1 MKTRWMLTLLQAF
14 IVLCLIAGTWAA
26 GSLLLLGFVALLV
39 SANEPPRMLL
49 FALFGIASDL
59 FVSVCAWQMLLALF
73 RLCGRMKSPAHGLP
87 RISGEL
93 RRAARYVG
101 WCALGVFTALAVIA
115 GMIGLADAQLN
126 NLLAIFSPAL
136 VLIQLALLLQLMTLE
151 VHRRLPEIHQPALP
165 RLPILILTG
174 LCAPL
179 LLASLAVLI
188 LSETTDRS
196 GMLALIGFTLV
207 LLPIPGCCLRRWK
220 EHGCRGLLS
229 IVRLGALVLGCCAVL
244 WLISLGYTFVNLLF
258 PALLLGMPLS
268 IGLTATILRRQEVR
282 P

>member
-1 MKTRWMLTLLQAF
+1 MKTHWMFTALQAV
-14 IVLCLIAGTWAA
+14 IVLCLMAGTWAA
-26 GSLLLLGFVALLV
+26 GSLLLLGFVALLA

-73 RLCGRMKSPAHGLP
+73 RLCGQMKAPAPRLY

-93 RRAARYVG
+93 RRAARYGG
-101 WCALGVFTALAVIA
+101 WCALGIFTVLAVIA

-136 VLIQLALLLQLMTLE
+136 FPTQLALCLQLITLE
-151 VHRRLPEIHQPALP
+151 VHRRLPEIRPVALP
-165 RLPILILTG
+165 RTPAIILTG

-188 LSETTDRS
+188 LNKTADRS
-196 GMLALIGFTLV
+196 GMLALIGFALV
-207 LLPIPGCCLRRWK
+207 LLPMPVCCLRLRK
-220 EHGCRGLLS
+220 TQSCRGLLAV
-229 IVRLGALVLGCCAVL
+229 IRLGALVLGFCAAL
-244 WLISLGYTFVNLLF
+244 WLVNLGYTFGNLLF

-268 IGLTATILRRQEVR
+268 VGLTATILRRQEVR

>member
-1 MKTRWMLTLLQAF
+1 MKTRWMLTLLQAV

-93 RRAARYVG
+93 RRAARYGG
-101 WCALGVFTALAVIA
+101 WCALGVFTVLAVIA

-126 NLLAIFSPAL
+126 NLLATFSPAL
-136 VLIQLALLLQLMTLE
+136 VLTQLALCLQLIALE

-165 RLPILILTG
+165 RLPILILMG

-196 GMLALIGFTLV
+196 GMLALIGFALV

-220 EHGCRGLLS
+220 EHGCRSLLS
-229 IVRLGALVLGCCAVL
+229 IVRLGALVLGFCAAL
-244 WLISLGYTFVNLLF
+244 WLISLGYTFGNLLF